1 MISGYEGIARGAGQG
16 KNGDQGNKCGGGAGK
31 FRGSK
36 KKREVVATLLNKEG
50 CNLQSCN
57 ELQSLDEAIG
67 NYIGRPLFLS

>member
-1 MISGYEGIARGAGQG
+1 MWW
-16 KNGDQGNKCGGGAGK
+16 GG
-31 FRGSK
+31 REVQRIQK